1 MNLNPYLKSIRQHMG
16 MIRLFAIRGAMAIL
30 CAFAAMHAQ
39 GRTII
44 QNFEGFADSAA
55 LNAAITYPT
64 ANTTITL
71 GTNDG
76 VNGSKA
82 LIFQGNNGASPWYS
96 SFTLPVTSFSL
107 AGVQSVTVATKFIS
121 GSTENLIIQL
131 IDSYGNIIDQGP
143 AILTGSIPRT
153 SFTDYTITITNR
165 SSLIAGIRIAYG
177 AVNYGTTIVAF
188 DNISV
193 LMLATNTIQDFEGF
207 ADSAALNAAIIYPV
221 NSTVTLGITNGVNGS
236 KALIFQGTN
245 AIDPWYSVIHLPVS
259 TFSLTNVQS
268 VTVAV
273 EFISGSG
280 ENLVIQLLDSYYGII
295 DTGPAISTHSIS
307 NASFMTYTIPIT
319 NSSASIASIRFAY
332 QAVDYGITMCA
343 FDNISLLTNQPDL
356 VTYGNE
362 TTLAAVFGNNMVLQE
377 GKAVPVWGVDVPGQA
392 ITVTFGG
399 QTKTTTTGLDGK
411 WLVRLDSMAVNATP
425 QNLTV
430 TGSAQRVLTNVVV
443 GEVWLASGQ
452 SNMWFPM
459 VPPSPYPTIYTNE
472 IAAANYP
479 LIRHMAVVPSTSSNT
494 VSDVQ
499 LWWAWQSCTSNNV
512 ANLSA
517 VAYFFGKQLWTNLN
531 VPIGIIESAYG
542 GSSAEAWT
550 SLSALNAIPE
560 LKTMA
565 DQELATYNQGG
576 SLAYD
581 TPGMCYNAMVQPLIP
596 YAMRGVIWYQGE
608 ANAGS
613 TAQANQYR
621 VLFPTLIAD
630 WRSRWQQGNLSFYFV
645 QLANYQWPTYTD
657 NWPYTREAQALTLKT
672 ATNTGMAVAI
682 DIGDYVGD
690 YYGDNNVT
698 NTIHPRNKKDVGQ
711 RLALWALA
719 NDYGS
724 NVVCSGPLFKQT
736 YAVETNRIRLFFN
749 YAETGLMVGQKIG
762 ANPVTEVVGGT
773 LNWFEIAGT
782 NLQYFPA
789 SAQIDGQTVLVSS
802 PSVSNPVT
810 ARYAWAGC
818 PTNCNLYNRAG
829 LPAAPFRIWVNT
841 NPPTGLRLSL
851 SNSLANLAITVP
863 SGLTCWL
870 ESADTL
876 TAPVWT
882 PLTLPQTATG
892 SALNLQDALSVSGR
906 MQRFYRMSQVPP

>member
-1 MNLNPYLKSIRQHMG
+1 
-16 MIRLFAIRGAMAIL
+16 MAIV
-30 CAFAAMHAQ
+30 CIFAVMQ
-39 GRTII
+39 VRGQTII

-64 ANTTITL
+64 ANATVTL
-71 GTNDG
+71 GTSDG
-76 VNGSKA
+76 VNGSKG
-82 LIFQGNNGASPWYS
+82 LIFQGNNGVSPWYS

-107 AGVQSVTVATKFIS
+107 AGVHSVTVGTKFIS
-121 GSTENLIIQL
+121 GSTENIIIQL
-131 IDSYGNIIDQGP
+131 IDSYGNVINQGP
-143 AILTGSIPRT
+143 AISTWSIPRT
-153 SFTDYTITITNR
+153 SFTNYTITITNR
-165 SSLIAGIRIAYG
+165 SSPVAGIRIAYG
-177 AVNYGTTIVAF
+177 AVNYGTTTVAF
-188 DNISV
+188 DNISIT
-193 LMLATNTIQDFEGF
+193 MLATNTIQDFEGF
-207 ADSAALNAAIIYPV
+207 ANSAALNGAIINPTA
-221 NSTVTLGITNGVNGS
+221 NSTITLGATDGVNGS
-236 KALIFQGTN
+236 KALIFQGAN
-245 AIDPWYSVIHLPVS
+245 GSSPWFSQFTLPV
-259 TFSLTNVQS
+259 TNFSLTGVQS
-268 VTVAV
+268 VTVAMK
-273 EFISGSG
+273 FISGSA
-280 ENLVIQLLDSYYGII
+280 ENLKIELLDPNGYTTIVQ
-295 DTGPAISTHSIS
+295 GPQILTTTIS
-307 NASFMTYTIPIT
+307 NTSFATYTIGVT
-319 NSSASIASIRFAY
+319 NLSSTVASIRFDY
-332 QAVDYGITMCA
+332 DAVSYGTTTVA
-343 FDNISLLTNQPDL
+343 LDNISLLTGQAASP

-362 TTLAAVFGNNMVLQE
+362 TTLAAVFANNMVLQA
-377 GKAVPVWGVDVPGQA
+377 GMAVPVWGVDVPGQA

-399 QTKTTTTGLDGK
+399 QTKTTTTGPDGK
-411 WLVRLDSMAVNATP
+411 WMVRLDSMAVNATP
-425 QNLTV
+425 QNLIV
-430 TGSAQRVLTNVVV
+430 AGSAQRVLTNVVV

-479 LIRHMAVVPSTSSNT
+479 LIRHMSVVPSTSSNA

-499 LWWAWQSCTSNNV
+499 LWWAWQSCTPNNV

-517 VAYFFGKQLWTNLN
+517 VAYFFGQQLWTNLN

-542 GSSAEAWT
+542 GSSAESWT
-550 SLSALNAIPE
+550 SLTALDAIPE
-560 LKTMA
+560 LQTMA
-565 DQELATYNQGG
+565 NQELAAYNQGG
-576 SLAYD
+576 GLAYD
-581 TPGMCYNAMVQPLIP
+581 TPGMCYNAMIQPLIP

-613 TAQANQYR
+613 PAQANQYR

-630 WRSRWQQGNLSFYFV
+630 WRSRWQQDNLSFYFV

-657 NWPYTREAQALTLKT
+657 NWPYTREAQALALKT

-719 NDYGS
+719 KDYGS
-724 NVVCSGPLFKQT
+724 NVVCSGPLFKQNYT
-736 YAVETNRIRLFFN
+736 IETNRIRLFFD

-762 ANPVTEVVGGT
+762 ANPVAEVVGGT

-782 NLQYFPA
+782 NLQYVPA
-789 SAQIDGQTVLVSS
+789 SAQIDGQMVLVSA
-802 PSVSNPVT
+802 PSVPNPVT

-851 SNSLANLAITVP
+851 SNSLANLAISVP

-882 PLTLPQTATG
+882 PLTLPQTANG
-892 SALNLQDALSVSGR
+892 SLLSLQDPLSVSGR
-906 MQRFYRMSQVPP
+906 AQRFYRMSQVPP

>member
-1 MNLNPYLKSIRQHMG
+1 
-16 MIRLFAIRGAMAIL
+16 MAIV
-30 CAFAAMHAQ
+30 CIFAVMQ
-39 GRTII
+39 VRGQTII

-64 ANTTITL
+64 ANATVTL
-71 GTNDG
+71 GTSDG
-76 VNGSKA
+76 VNGSKG
-82 LIFQGNNGASPWYS
+82 LIFQGNNGVSPWYS

-107 AGVQSVTVATKFIS
+107 AGVHSVTVGTKFIS
-121 GSTENLIIQL
+121 GSTENIIIQL
-131 IDSYGNIIDQGP
+131 IDSYGNVINQGP
-143 AILTGSIPRT
+143 AISTWSIPRT
-153 SFTDYTITITNR
+153 SFTNYTITITNR
-165 SSLIAGIRIAYG
+165 SSPVAGIRIAYG
-177 AVNYGTTIVAF
+177 AVNYGTTTVAF
-188 DNISV
+188 DNISIT
-193 LMLATNTIQDFEGF
+193 MLATNTIQDFEGF
-207 ADSAALNAAIIYPV
+207 ANSAALNGAIINPTA
-221 NSTVTLGITNGVNGS
+221 NSTITLGATDGVNGS
-236 KALIFQGTN
+236 KALIFQGAN
-245 AIDPWYSVIHLPVS
+245 GSSPWFSQFTLPV
-259 TFSLTNVQS
+259 TNFSLTGVQS
-268 VTVAV
+268 VTVAMK
-273 EFISGSG
+273 FISGSA
-280 ENLVIQLLDSYYGII
+280 ENLKIELLDPNGYTTIVQ
-295 DTGPAISTHSIS
+295 GPQILTTTIS
-307 NASFMTYTIPIT
+307 NTSFATYTIGVT
-319 NSSASIASIRFAY
+319 NLSSTVASIRFDY
-332 QAVDYGITMCA
+332 DAVSYGTTTVA
-343 FDNISLLTNQPDL
+343 LDNISLLTGQAASP

-362 TTLAAVFGNNMVLQE
+362 TTLAAVFANNMVLQA
-377 GKAVPVWGVDVPGQA
+377 GMAVPVWGVDVPGQA

-399 QTKTTTTGLDGK
+399 QTKTTTTGPDGK
-411 WLVRLDSMAVNATP
+411 WMVRLDSMAVNATP
-425 QNLTV
+425 QNLIV
-430 TGSAQRVLTNVVV
+430 AGSAQRVLTNVVV

-479 LIRHMAVVPSTSSNT
+479 LIRHMSVVPSTSSNA

-499 LWWAWQSCTSNNV
+499 LWWAWQSCTPNNV

-517 VAYFFGKQLWTNLN
+517 VAYFFGQQLWTNLN

-542 GSSAEAWT
+542 GSSAESWT
-550 SLSALNAIPE
+550 SLTALDAIPE
-560 LKTMA
+560 LQTMA
-565 DQELATYNQGG
+565 NQELAAYNQGG
-576 SLAYD
+576 GLAYD
-581 TPGMCYNAMVQPLIP
+581 TPGMCYNAMIQPLIP

-613 TAQANQYR
+613 PAQANQYR

-630 WRSRWQQGNLSFYFV
+630 WRSRWQQDNLSFYFV

-657 NWPYTREAQALTLKT
+657 NWPYTREAQALALKT

>member
-1 MNLNPYLKSIRQHMG
+1 
-16 MIRLFAIRGAMAIL
+16 MAIV
-30 CAFAAMHAQ
+30 CAFMAMLARGQ
-39 GRTII
+39 TII

-64 ANTTITL
+64 ANATLTL

-82 LIFQGNNGASPWYS
+82 VIFQGNNGASPWYS
-96 SFTLPVTSFSL
+96 SFTLPVASFSL
-107 AGVQSVTVATKFIS
+107 TGVQSVTVATKYIS
-121 GSTENLIIQL
+121 GSVENIVIQL
-131 IDSYGNIIDQGP
+131 VDSYGNVIDQGP
-143 AILTGSIPRT
+143 AIPTRSVPRT
-153 SFTDYTITITNR
+153 SFTNYTIAITNR
-165 SSLIAGIRIAYG
+165 SSPIAGIRIAYG
-177 AVNYGTTIVAF
+177 AVNYGTTTVAF

-207 ADSAALNAAIIYPV
+207 ADTAALNAAIIYPV
-221 NSTVTLGITNGVNGS
+221 NSAVTLGITNGVNGS
-236 KALIFQGTN
+236 KAMIFQGTN
-245 AIDPWYSVIHLPVS
+245 AISPWYSVIHLPVS

-273 EFISGSG
+273 KFISGSG
-280 ENLVIQLLDSYYGII
+280 ENLVIQLLDSYYDII
-295 DTGPAISTHSIS
+295 NSGPAISTHSIS

-319 NSSASIASIRFAY
+319 NSSASIANIRFAY
-332 QAVDYGITMCA
+332 QAVDYGLTMCA
-343 FDNISLLTNQPDL
+343 FDNISLLTSQANP
-356 VTYGNE
+356 VRYGNE
-362 TTLAAVFGNNMVLQE
+362 TTLAAVFADNMVLQE
-377 GKAVPVWGVDVPGQA
+377 GMAVPVWGVDVPGQA

-399 QTKTTTTGLDGK
+399 QTKTTTTGPDGK
-411 WLVRLDSMAVNATP
+411 WMVRLDSMAVNATP
-425 QNLTV
+425 QNLIV
-430 TGSAQRVLTNVVV
+430 AGSAQRVLTNVVV

-479 LIRHMAVVPSTSSNT
+479 LIRHMSVVPSTSSNA

-499 LWWAWQSCTSNNV
+499 LWWAWQSCTPNNV

-517 VAYFFGKQLWTNLN
+517 VAYFFGQQLWTNLN

-542 GSSAEAWT
+542 GSSAESWT
-550 SLSALNAIPE
+550 SLTALDAIPE
-560 LKTMA
+560 LQTMA
-565 DQELATYNQGG
+565 NQELAAYNQGG
-576 SLAYD
+576 GLAYD
-581 TPGMCYNAMVQPLIP
+581 TPGMCYNAMIQPLIP

-613 TAQANQYR
+613 PAQANQYR

-630 WRSRWQQGNLSFYFV
+630 WRSRWQQSNLSFYFV

-682 DIGDYVGD
+682 DVGDYVGD
-690 YYGDNNVT
+690 YYGDT
-698 NTIHPRNKKDVGQ
+698 NYVDTIHPRNKKDVGQ
-711 RLALWALA
+711 RLARWALA
-719 NDYGS
+719 KDYGQ
-724 NVVCSGPLFKQT
+724 NVVCSGPLFKQA
-736 YAVETNRIRLFFN
+736 YAIETNRIRLSFD

-782 NLQYFPA
+782 NLQYVPA

-802 PSVSNPVT
+802 PSVTNPVT

-829 LPAAPFRIWVNT
+829 LPAAPFRIWTKT
-841 NPPTGLRLSL
+841 NPPTGLQISL
-851 SNSLANLAITVP
+851 SNSFWTLAIAV
-863 SGLTCWL
+863 SGGLTYWL
-870 ESADTL
+870 EAADTL
-876 TAPVWT
+876 NTPVWT

-892 SALNLQDALSVSGR
+892 SALTLQDSSSVSGR
-906 MQRFYRMSQVPP
+906 VQRFYRVVQVSP